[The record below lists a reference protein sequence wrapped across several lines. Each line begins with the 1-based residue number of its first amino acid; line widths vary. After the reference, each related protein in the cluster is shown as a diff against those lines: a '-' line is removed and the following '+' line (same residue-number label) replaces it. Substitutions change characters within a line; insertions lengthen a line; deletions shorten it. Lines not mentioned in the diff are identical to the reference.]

1 MMRKLL
7 NPEIETFVVGGLGCD
22 DATMKRVG
30 RELSE
35 EINDVSCFTYSE
47 ASKMGHQVLKMAK
60 GKQLAGNSGGGS
72 LLKGLLQEYPHD
84 LPDTFTLTSP
94 PNELTKWRA
103 AVGFTR
109 TVRAVL
115 TKSHEGIMNDSSDS
129 PIDMVRSFVKETG
142 MHPVEYYKLI
152 RDACRFK
159 QLASA
164 VALHGMGI
172 RQVNLIV
179 PRDDELFSSYKL
191 SMNHDGADSDG
202 VFYTTIDGG
211 HNRFSDHPLKVIRE
225 AEQAPYAMITEHTLS
240 VDIPERLSML
250 PTLSESASM
259 ALQGLQRIAAQHVA
273 RAAA

>member
-1 MMRKLL
+1 MRKLL
-7 NPEIETFVVGGLGCD
+7 NPDVETFIIGGLGCN
-22 DATMKRVG
+22 DATMRRVG
-30 RELSE
+30 RQLSE
-35 EINDVSCFTYSE
+35 EINDVHCFTYSE
-47 ASKMGHQVLKMAK
+47 ASKMGHQILKMAK

-84 LPDTFTLTSP
+84 LPDIFTLTSP

-115 TKSHEGIMNDSSDS
+115 ARSHEGVMRDSSTS
-129 PIDMVRSFVKETG
+129 PLDMIQSFVKETG
-142 MHPVEYYKLI
+142 MHPVEYSKLI

-164 VALHGMGI
+164 VELHGMGI

-191 SMNHDGADSDG
+191 PMNHDEDDSDG
-202 VFYTTIDGG
+202 VLYATIDGG
-211 HNRFSDHPLKVIRE
+211 HHRFSEQPLAVFRE
-225 AEQAPYAMITEHTLS
+225 AELAPYAMITEQTLS

-250 PTLSESASM
+250 PTLSESAST
-259 ALQGLQRIAAQHVA
+259 AIQGLQRFAVQRVA
-273 RAAA
+273 RVAA